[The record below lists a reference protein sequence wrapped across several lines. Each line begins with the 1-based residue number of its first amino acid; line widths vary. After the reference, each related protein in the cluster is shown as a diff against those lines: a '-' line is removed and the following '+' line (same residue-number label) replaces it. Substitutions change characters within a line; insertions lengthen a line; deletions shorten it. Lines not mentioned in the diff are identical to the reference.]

1 MNSDQDKIEI
11 LKKRLDSISNAPG
24 HSLRPKLHK
33 HASLVSNTWQD
44 DGEDEGGDN
53 DVIVTNIPEL
63 KKKNAQNMGGGSGIS
78 SGNPLDSM
86 GLMHGGTAFVD
97 TSTSFDNPEYT
108 AVDYD
113 AAKPNSGSGNMS
125 GGMPGSM
132 SGGNN
137 GYTPNGD
144 RVVSRGGN
152 DWLATQGGRDNKGR
166 KGGRDGRGN
175 FLKKA
180 LLISFFALLAAGAF
194 VWYSYSSGNNYIS
207 ASNIDIAVVGP
218 VSTPSGEALTL
229 DIDVHN
235 RNASQLETVDL
246 VVQYPDGTRKAED
259 GVTTVLNDRIP
270 IGTIKQGETVRR
282 RVEVLLFGEEN
293 MKKEFKFT
301 VQYRVPGSVIL
312 FNKEKTYPIFIGS
325 APISINVS
333 SLKEVAPNQTTTFKA
348 TITSNSPNVIRN
360 LVFNATYPSGFVFE
374 SSNPPTSFGNNVWT
388 IGDMKPG
395 DTREI
400 SISGKVIGDASVE
413 RYFTFTAGTEDPIDR
428 SRIATRLVESKEK
441 IEIRKPFFSADVSL
455 DKSGDAVYVGR
466 AGDPIQAE
474 IVWQNNL
481 DVPLTDAI
489 IEAKLTGATLDKA
502 SVSGGRGFY
511 DSVTNTITWDRSSV
525 EELSELSP
533 GKSGLLQFSFA
544 SAPANQQNNSNLR
557 RQEIG
562 LAITVRAKRLSENQ
576 VPEELKSTA
585 SRTVKIASAFAF
597 SSKVT
602 HSIGPI
608 ENSGPIP
615 PKAEAK
621 TTYTIMNS
629 VRNSFNNVKNVT
641 YTATLPSYVRWTNK
655 VYPESAAAN
664 IKYNADTRQITW
676 TLGDIAPG
684 VGYNSSARDFAFQVE
699 LLPSVSQVG
708 NAPIL
713 VNPQRLA
720 GTDAFTES
728 VIETTLPAID
738 TSMESDPQFQF
749 GFEKVVR

>member
-11 LKKRLDSISNAPG
+11 LKKRLDSISNAPA
-24 HSLRPKLHK
+24 HPSRPKLHK
-33 HASLVSNTWQD
+33 HPSLVSDAWQD
-44 DGEDEGGDN
+44 DDEEDTGN
-53 DVIVTNIPEL
+53 DPVVVTNMSKSELGSTPESSVPSPMS
-63 KKKNAQNMGGGSGIS
+63 ASG
-78 SGNPLDSM
+78 L
-86 GLMHGGTAFVD
+86 
-97 TSTSFDNPEYT
+97 
-108 AVDYD
+108 
-113 AAKPNSGSGNMS
+113 AA
-125 GGMPGSM
+125 
-132 SGGNN
+132 
-137 GYTPNGD
+137 D
-144 RVVSRGGN
+144 RIVSRGN
-152 DWLATQGGRDNKGR
+152 DWLSTQSGRDRNGR
-166 KGGRDGRGN
+166 GGKDGRGT

-194 VWYSYSSGNNYIS
+194 AWYSYSSGNNYIS
-207 ASNIDIAVVGP
+207 ASNIDVAVIGP
-218 VSTPSGEALTL
+218 VSTPSGEVLAL
-229 DIDVHN
+229 DVDVHN
-235 RNASQLETVDL
+235 KNDSQLENVDL
-246 VVQYPDGTRKAED
+246 VIQYPEGTRKASD
-259 GVTTVLNDRIP
+259 GITTVLNDRLP
-270 IGTIKQGETVRR
+270 IGIMKKGETVRR
-282 RVEVLLFGEEN
+282 RVEVLLFGEQD

-360 LVFNATYPSGFVFE
+360 LVFNATYPTGFVFE
-374 SSNPPTSFGNNVWT
+374 SSAPATSFGNNVWS

-400 SISGKVIGDASVE
+400 TISGKVIGDASIE

-455 DKSGDAVYVGR
+455 DKSGDAIYVGR
-466 AGDPIQAE
+466 AGDPIQGE

-481 DVPLTDAI
+481 NVPLTDAV
-489 IEAKLTGATLDKA
+489 IEAKLTGATLDKTSVNA
-502 SVSGGRGFY
+502 SRGFY
-511 DSVTNTITWDRSSV
+511 NSITNTITWDSSSV
-525 EELSELSP
+525 DDLAELSP

-544 SAPANQQNNSNLR
+544 SVAPTQQNNANAR
-557 RQEIG
+557 RQEIA
-562 LAITVRAKRLSENQ
+562 LAITVRAKRLSEDQ

-585 SRTVKIASAFAF
+585 SRTIKIASELAFA
-597 SSKVT
+597 SRVV
-602 HSIGPI
+602 HSVGPI
-608 ENSGPIP
+608 ENAGPIP
-615 PKAEAK
+615 PKAETK

-629 VRNSFNNVKNVT
+629 VKNSFNNVKNVT

-664 IKYNADTRQITW
+664 IKYNADTRQISW
-676 TLGDIAPG
+676 TIGDIAPG
-684 VGYNSSARDFAFQVE
+684 VGYNTSSKDFAFQVE
-699 LLPSVSQVG
+699 LLPSISQVG
-708 NAPIL
+708 NAPVLI
-713 VNPQRLA
+713 NPQRIA